1 MRKLILLFSLGILL
15 VNCESKGVEKPKDL
29 VGKDKMVDI
38 WYDLYLIN
46 AMKSTELKFLQD
58 RNITPASYI
67 FEKYKVD
74 SIQFGNSD
82 RYYANDVEL
91 YDNLHKKVTTR
102 LQKDKAAIDS
112 TLLKNPEVE
121 VKKEEKKPAE
131 IPLKS
136 REMLRK
142 KHDLRG
148 ALFKDTIKN

>member
-74 SIQFGNSD
+74 SIQFGTSD
-82 RYYANDVEL
+82 RYYASNVEE
-91 YDNLHKKVTTR
+91 YENLHKKVTTR
-102 LQKDKAAIDS
+102 LQNDKARIDS
-112 TLLKNPEVE
+112 ILLKNPELE
-121 VKKEEKKPAE
+121 VNKEVNNSMEAP
-131 IPLKS
+131 IKS
-136 REMLRK
+136 RELLRK
-142 KHDLRG
+142 KHDVRG
-148 ALFKDTIKN
+148 ALFKDSLKN